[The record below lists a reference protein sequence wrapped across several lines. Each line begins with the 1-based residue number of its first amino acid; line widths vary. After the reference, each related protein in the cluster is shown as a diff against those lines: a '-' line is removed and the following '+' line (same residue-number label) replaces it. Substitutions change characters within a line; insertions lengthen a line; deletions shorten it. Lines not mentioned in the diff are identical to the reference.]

1 MTRNYTWEKFNSK
14 AAIIIAHQIE
24 EELLVPWAAK
34 EGLAAKVNK
43 NISYQAHEISFK
55 ITIQIPAAARL
66 NEAKDY
72 DNWKEAYGIKA
83 PYGFTFLDNR
93 GVRLQVS
100 GLNHRATKNKILYT
114 MDNGKEANSS
124 VAYLNHEYKRS
135 QI

>member
-1 MTRNYTWEKFNSK
+1 MTRNHMWEKFDSK
-14 AAIIIAHQIE
+14 AAIVVAQQVHE
-24 EELLVPWAAK
+24 EVLVPCAAK
-34 EGLAAKVNK
+34 EGLAVKVNK

-114 MDNGKEANSS
+114 MNDGKEAHSS